1 MSSLN
6 NKNVPE
12 GILSIVDKDNP
23 PKLNKVKKRCLIL
36 SPTVN
41 AGLEPESKISD
52 FEKEKEIGKG
62 GFGLVWKVIH
72 KKTQKVYCIKVIQK
86 SGIIEQKLVD
96 QMNREIEIMYI
107 LNNPHCLRLKN
118 HFEDDNNFYLVMP
131 LAVKGQLYRVLRKFR
146 KFDERTAAQILRETI
161 HALQYL
167 HSFKPPIIHRD
178 IKPENL
184 LLNEG
189 GRVLLADFGWSNFS
203 DGGVRKTFC
212 GTPEYIAP
220 EMLLK
225 KGHDTRVDI
234 WSVGILMFELLAG
247 YSPFV
252 AKNNQDLYQNI
263 RRLKIQWPKDMPPL
277 AKNLIGKILKL
288 NPLDRPTL
296 QEILDHQWFKQT
308 KIIKPLLENKLNT
321 PKDLLAY
328 HMLSEP
334 NEEILERINKL
345 LKLTGK
351 DADNTNAKN
360 IAKENPDSDNVIQK
374 KNIMKQIEAENKN
387 KNETNE
393 SSENKEKNEN
403 KINETPEKTN
413 ETPTPSDK
421 AKTEDTKK
429 KSHTVS
435 TKINSNSNISTINVS
450 KEQKDLLLLENT
462 RLKKDNELYKTRLL
476 SIENELRNIKLEN
489 NKLKNENA
497 TSLQELIKKKDEEI
511 DKLNSMNK
519 DRLAV
524 LTELEDKNKI
534 NLELNNKIQSIK
546 NDKFQKDK
554 TIETVQNK
562 IKDLNKQLEG
572 KDVTINEMNKK
583 NEALDQEKEQLFLTY
598 QKKIEEL
605 QSKVLDNTNNNS
617 TDEESAGGADLSDH
631 TDTLNSN
638 IDAFKNIFNRK
649 INNYKENFEQFKNEY
664 KTKDENFN
672 NILNEKTKSF
682 NELINKYS
690 ENLSDNIEKIFNE
703 VNKPKSNVKEQ
714 KIEWLNKQVDELSE
728 YKKKGIEYE
737 NKIRELTDDNQVME
751 KKIKI
756 NEENLNIL
764 KKNLVLKDE
773 AINSMNSKNTLLE
786 QQCNDLRTFII
797 KHCTPEQKEK
807 FKQSGLY

>member
-321 PKDLLAY
+321 PKDLLVY

-519 DRLAV
+519 DRMAV

-649 INNYKENFEQFKNEY
+649 INNYKENFEQFKNEN

>member
-519 DRLAV
+519 DRMAV

-672 NILNEKTKSF
+672 NILDEKTKSF

>member
-519 DRLAV
+519 DRMAV

-690 ENLSDNIEKIFNE
+690 ENLSDNIEKILNE

>member
-161 HALQYL
+161 HTLQYL

-519 DRLAV
+519 DRMAV

>member
-1 MSSLN
+1 MSSVN

-12 GILSIVDKDNP
+12 GILSIADKDHP
-23 PKLNKVKKRCLIL
+23 PKLNKVRKRCLIL

-421 AKTEDTKK
+421 AKTEDAKK

-511 DKLNSMNK
+511 YKLNSMNK